1 MVFRYSVHKYK
12 DGLGFAGTM
21 IKLIKIRTII
31 MALISNT
38 KHNDDLVYIPDAKD
52 PSAIPSL
59 RLDMKDGVAIVDDQ
73 AVLDENNNSVPIECV
88 LVGTQTFYGILQ
100 EYPTRWLKLLV
111 ITTTNHEVLKTKRPI
126 IRTIFIR
133 GDGRKHYLDSYRK
146 ATCDNVNTA
155 ESVMKIT
162 FVPKKKQT
170 QTNQTITTK
179 PPAFSFIQPSPEM
192 LKRIKQINGFL
203 TTPDVIERLEKLL
216 VSDEGKNLIVLTG
229 SNDSN
234 AIREFDKN
242 FNQYALSSGESLNTT
257 LALNPAAPTSL
268 NF

>member
-1 MVFRYSVHKYK
+1 
-12 DGLGFAGTM
+12 
-21 IKLIKIRTII
+21 

-38 KHNDDLVYIPDAKD
+38 KHNSDLVYIPDAND
-52 PSAIPSL
+52 PSAIPNL

-73 AVLDENNNSVPIECV
+73 TILDENNNSVPIECM
-88 LVGTQTFYGILQ
+88 LIGTQSFYGVLQ
-100 EYPTRWLKLLV
+100 EYPTKWLKLLV
-111 ITTTNHEVLKTKRPI
+111 ITVTKHDALNSKRPI
-126 IRTIFIR
+126 IRSVFIR
-133 GDGRKHYLDSYRK
+133 GDGRKNYLDSYRK
-146 ATCDNVNTA
+146 ATCDNVNLV
-155 ESVMKIT
+155 ESIMKIT
-162 FVPKKKQT
+162 FVPRKKQT

-192 LKRIKQINGFL
+192 LKKIKQINGFL